1 MSLLTQ
7 ASLVLTP
14 NAYKANKLYSIIPSS
29 GSGDMTTTRATTAT
43 RVKNEKDRLREFI
56 KEFKS
61 VEHLNNYRNTLIKTN
76 CFIFKETYLPWP
88 LYFFW

>member
-29 GSGDMTTTRATTAT
+29 GSGDMVTTRATTAT
-43 RVKNEKDRLREFI
+43 RVNSSGVI
-56 KEFKS
+56 
-61 VEHLNNYRNTLIKTN
+61 
-76 CFIFKETYLPWP
+76 
-88 LYFFW
+88 